1 MGENMSMFKKAVKA
15 ESKLRLVVAGPS
27 GSGKTYTG
35 LAIAS
40 ALADGAPIAV
50 VDTEHGSAS
59 KYADLFNFD
68 VAEMHPPFHPDK
80 FVQAIQDAAAAGYAV
95 IILDSLTHAWSGTGG
110 MLDLID
116 EIAKR
121 KTSGNSF
128 AAWKDGTP
136 IQNRLIDAIV
146 SAPIHVIAT
155 IRSKQDYVQDKDDR
169 GKTVVRKVGM
179 AAQQREG
186 FEYEFDVAFDMDID
200 NNAIVSK
207 TRCPALTGRV
217 FSKPG
222 RDVASILAEW
232 LRGEPAP
239 QPPTRQEV
247 TTTTTPA
254 GAAAA
259 TNGTA
264 TGNASANGNGGTNGH
279 GGAVVPSAPVNGSG
293 WGNWTTQADFPK
305 AYQWAQESGKFAAD
319 KHLSAAWSKHMQA
332 WRGKPADEMLAA
344 WHEYVCKHD
353 AAKPADV
360 PAMADV
366 EEQVPA

>member
-121 KTSGNSF
+121 KTGGNSF

-247 TTTTTPA
+247 TTTTTTPA
-254 GAAAA
+254 SAAAA

-279 GGAVVPSAPVNGSG
+279 GGQLWQAWVGADDAKAWAVECGAQPNEFAARNSLAKIVNDRFGG
-293 WGNWTTQADFPK
+293 KLTTANRDDVFAAYYERQMQHLHEQANAAVED
-305 AYQWAQESGKFAAD
+305 AQE
-319 KHLSAAWSKHMQA
+319 M
-332 WRGKPADEMLAA
+332 
-344 WHEYVCKHD
+344 
-353 AAKPADV
+353 V
-360 PAMADV
+360 PA
-366 EEQVPA
+366 

>member
-1 MGENMSMFKKAVKA
+1 MSMFKKAVKA

-27 GSGKTYTG
+27 GSGKTYTS
-35 LAIAS
+35 LAIAA
-40 ALADGAPIAV
+40 ALANGAPIAV

-59 KYADLFNFD
+59 KYADLFDFD

-80 FVQAIQDAAAAGYAV
+80 FGQAIQDAAAAGYAV

-110 MLDLID
+110 MLDLVD

-121 KTSGNSF
+121 KTGGNSF

-155 IRSKQDYVQDKDDR
+155 MRSKQDYVQDKDDR

-222 RDVASILAEW
+222 RDVANILAEW
-232 LRGEPAP
+232 LRGEPTP
-239 QPPTRQEV
+239 QPPPAERKEAPTI
-247 TTTTTPA
+247 TPPPA
-254 GAAAA
+254 GAA
-259 TNGTA
+259 TNGTTTGIA
-264 TGNASANGNGGTNGH
+264 TANGSTNGH
-279 GGAVVPSAPVNGSG
+279 GELWQS
-293 WGNWTTQADFPK
+293 WET
-305 AYQWAQESGKFAAD
+305 
-319 KHLSAAWSKHMQA
+319 
-332 WRGKPADEMLAA
+332 
-344 WHEYVCKHD
+344 
-353 AAKPADV
+353 
-360 PAMADV
+360 PAMAKAWAVECGACKNEHEANNSLSKLVKEQFDGRLHTGNVNDV
-366 EEQVPA
+366 YAAFYAHQMDKLSKQAQGITVNGTQEMAH

>member
-259 TNGTA
+259 TNGTTTGIA
-264 TGNASANGNGGTNGH
+264 TANGNGSTNGH
-279 GGAVVPSAPVNGSG
+279 GGGLWQAWQSADDAKAWAEQCGACSNPFEAKNSLAKIVNDKFG
-293 WGNWTTQADFPK
+293 
-305 AYQWAQESGKFAAD
+305 GKFTKQNMPDVFAAYYEHQME
-319 KHLSAAWSKHMQA
+319 KLHKQANAAV
-332 WRGKPADEMLAA
+332 E
-344 WHEYVCKHD
+344 D
-353 AAKPADV
+353 APGMV
-360 PAMADV
+360 PA
-366 EEQVPA
+366 

>member
-1 MGENMSMFKKAVKA
+1 MSMFKKAVKA

-59 KYADLFNFD
+59 KYADLFSFD

-121 KTSGNSF
+121 KTGGNSF

-222 RDVASILAEW
+222 RDVANILAEW

-247 TTTTTPA
+247 TTTTQTTPA
-254 GAAAA
+254 GAAA
-259 TNGTA
+259 TNGTTTGIA
-264 TGNASANGNGGTNGH
+264 TANGSGTNGH
-279 GGAVVPSAPVNGSG
+279 GDNKPAL
-293 WGNWTTQADFPK
+293 W
-305 AYQWAQESGKFAAD
+305 
-319 KHLSAAWSKHMQA
+319 QA
-332 WRGKPADEMLAA
+332 WES
-344 WHEYVCKHD
+344 
-353 AAKPADV
+353 
-360 PAMADV
+360 PAMAKTWAVECGACKNEFEASNSLAKLVKENFGGRLHTENVKDV
-366 EEQVPA
+366 YAAFYAHQMDKLSKQAQEAVKDAPEMVPA